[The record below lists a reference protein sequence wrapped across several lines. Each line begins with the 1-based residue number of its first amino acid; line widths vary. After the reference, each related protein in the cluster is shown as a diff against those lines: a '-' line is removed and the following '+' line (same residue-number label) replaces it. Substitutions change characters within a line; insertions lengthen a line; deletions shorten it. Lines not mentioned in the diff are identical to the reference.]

1 MVKPWLVG
9 VVEPVLGTE
18 CSWLPVRDLPE
29 HGVLVGSSQ
38 VAAGLA
44 ELLVVEQPAA
54 EPSIRDR
61 LFIACMTFS
70 LSSCQ
75 DIRSHRAEHNAVAV
89 THTMGAISHAPPVA
103 VTAGPL
109 AMELPLY
116 LDAVEIAGN
125 ASPLERSDSCLREI
139 PIAH

>member
-18 CSWLPVRDLPE
+18 CSWFLVRDLPE

-54 EPSIRDR
+54 ERSIRDR
-61 LFIACMTFS
+61 LFVACMTFS

-75 DIRSHRAEHNAVAV
+75 DIRSHCAEHNAVAV
-89 THTMGAISHAPPVA
+89 THTIGAISVDLRAL
-103 VTAGPL
+103 GQGFLQRL
-109 AMELPLY
+109 ASGHHRGKRVLLDEVLPLQ
-116 LDAVEIAGN
+116 LG
-125 ASPLERSDSCLREI
+125 PKLRRDCRL
-139 PIAH
+139 H

>member
-1 MVKPWLVG
+1 MDQPIQPVNRRISTTSAERVRPQGTTEVQASGVLSSMVKLWLVG
-9 VVEPVLGTE
+9 IVEPVLGTE

-61 LFIACMTFS
+61 LFVACMTFS

-75 DIRSHRAEHNAVAV
+75 DI
-89 THTMGAISHAPPVA
+89 
-103 VTAGPL
+103 
-109 AMELPLY
+109 
-116 LDAVEIAGN
+116 
-125 ASPLERSDSCLREI
+125 
-139 PIAH
+139 

>member
-1 MVKPWLVG
+1 MRRSRATSCPRSANRPGRLEACRRSRRSGKARESDGSDAWRSEPSNGGFHEPSGVLSSMVKPWLVG

-18 CSWLPVRDLPE
+18 CSWLLVRDLPE

-61 LFIACMTFS
+61 LFVVRTFD
-70 LSSCQ
+70 L
-75 DIRSHRAEHNAVAV
+75 VAPNI
-89 THTMGAISHAPPVA
+89 TP
-103 VTAGPL
+103 
-109 AMELPLY
+109 
-116 LDAVEIAGN
+116 
-125 ASPLERSDSCLREI
+125 SP
-139 PIAH
+139 